1 MPPITGP
8 DTGGTETRANQ
19 PPALSWAGCSGDL
32 PAVPVV
38 DDSGGRCVWRDEA
51 YWWTA
56 G

>member
-32 PAVPVV
+32 PAVLVV
-38 DDSGGRCVWRDEA
+38 DDRRAVRLAGRVLLVGRPE
-51 YWWTA
+51 
-56 G
+56 